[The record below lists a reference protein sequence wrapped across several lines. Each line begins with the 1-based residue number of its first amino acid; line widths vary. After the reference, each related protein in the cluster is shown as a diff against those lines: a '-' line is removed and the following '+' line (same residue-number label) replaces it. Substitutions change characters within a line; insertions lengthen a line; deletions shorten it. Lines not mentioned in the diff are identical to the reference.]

1 MTMQSEVQKFHEK
14 NGLPVGQ
21 LSRIM
26 SPPYE
31 KSLKEVAQDV
41 ADIAQDILPFAEVE
55 YGFDQRLHRMH
66 LILEEAAELAKAFLS
81 TDRIKVA
88 DALGDLLYVVLGT
101 GVVYNIPLD
110 RVFAEI
116 QKSNMT
122 KDCRRMATDRR
133 AKGPDY
139 VPPDLSFIR

>member
-14 NGLPVGQ
+14 NGLPIAQ

-31 KSLKEVAQDV
+31 SKLAEIARNV
-41 ADIAQDILPFAEVE
+41 ADIAQDILSLAEKE
-55 YGFDQRLHRMH
+55 YNFDQRLHRMH
-66 LILEEAAELAKAFLS
+66 LILEEAAELGKAFLS
-81 TDRIKVA
+81 TDKIKYA

-110 RVFAEI
+110 RVFEAI

-133 AKGPDY
+133 TKGPDY